1 MKKHMTIDRVN
12 WQFLEE
18 ILISRGFGGKLI
30 SWIMKMIR
38 GGSISIRLNDENS
51 SYFKPGKG
59 PRQGDPLLALLFNL
73 VVDVF
78 TKILIKAAKRGH
90 I

>member
-1 MKKHMTIDRVN
+1 
-12 WQFLEE
+12 
-18 ILISRGFGGKLI
+18 
-30 SWIMKMIR
+30 MKMIR

-59 PRQGDPLLALLFNL
+59 LRQGDPLLALLFNL